1 MIVKPMI
8 RNNICMNAH
17 PAGCRQ
23 AVAQQIEYVR
33 GKGPFRGPQNV
44 LVIGASQGYGL
55 ASRIVAA
62 FGAGARTIGVSF
74 ETPSRGSRTA
84 SAGWYM
90 DRAFQDY
97 ANEADLESQS
107 LIADAFAH
115 DTKRAVIEMARDMM
129 GAIDLVVYSLASG
142 VRPDPD
148 TGEMYRSA
156 LKTIGEPYVS
166 QTLDSKTGALGSAT
180 IEPASPEEIENTVKV
195 MGGEDWRLWVDALAE
210 AGVLAPDFTTV
221 AYSYIGPAVTFP
233 IYRDGTI
240 GKAKEHL
247 ERTAREMNDHFRGAH
262 SYVSINKALVTRASA
277 VIPGVSLYLA
287 ILYRVMKEKGLH
299 EGTIEQ
305 IYRLYTERLYQDAEL
320 SLDDEQRIRI
330 DDWEMRPDVQQEVM
344 AAWDAVNENNVN
356 TLADVEGFQS
366 AFLQVHGFGFEGVD
380 YEADLEV

>member
-1 MIVKPMI
+1 
-8 RNNICMNAH
+8 
-17 PAGCRQ
+17 
-23 AVAQQIEYVR
+23 
-33 GKGPFRGPQNV
+33 
-44 LVIGASQGYGL
+44 
-55 ASRIVAA
+55 
-62 FGAGARTIGVSF
+62 
-74 ETPSRGSRTA
+74 
-84 SAGWYM
+84 M
-90 DRAFQDY
+90 DRAFQDF
-97 ANEADLESQS
+97 ANDAGLESQS

-195 MGGEDWRLWVDALAE
+195 MGGEDWNLWVDALAE

-247 ERTAREMNDHFRGAH
+247 ERTAREMNDHFRGAR

-344 AAWDAVNENNVN
+344 AAWDAVNEDNVN